1 MHSQKLYCFAKP
13 MNRRHSISFFSAKD
27 RGSIMDAINHQGTD
41 IEAKLLL
48 HEIEDEINM
57 TESFTLAGLVAP
69 IQGDPLWHR
78 DHLTI

>member
-13 MNRRHSISFFSAKD
+13 MNRRHSTKD
-27 RGSIMDAINHQGTD
+27 RGSIMDATNHQGTD

>member
-1 MHSQKLYCFAKP
+1 
-13 MNRRHSISFFSAKD
+13 
-27 RGSIMDAINHQGTD
+27 MDAINHQGTD

-78 DHLTI
+78 DHLTT